1 MFAVVTRWKFKD
13 SQDELLLVHTE
24 PEFLNSTVI
33 DLQEKEPRNR
43 VSIAGAP
50 ERL

>member
-1 MFAVVTRWKFKD
+1 
-13 SQDELLLVHTE
+13 
-24 PEFLNSTVI
+24 VI

-50 ERL
+50 ERLWSRSRLLLHTEWSFFEGKTAWA